1 MPRKIVSLD
10 IGKSD
15 LKAAVVEAGFRD
27 FKIGGLYSESLAAE
41 PEAVSKSVARFIEQH
56 GADADTV
63 LSSLPTESV
72 SWRTLHLPFRDNRKL
87 AQTVPFELESNV
99 PFGLDEVV
107 VDYQVLARDASGT
120 TVLAAL
126 APKREVERHLELL
139 RAAGVDP
146 KIVAAGP
153 LSSLNTMNL
162 VADRPPHHAFI
173 DGSEHGVTIALYR
186 NRALAGVRSLTAAEA
201 YGPTHN
207 GNGSG
212 PAVGAARAFAGT
224 ARWTLLALNG
234 APLDDGLPCYV
245 AGPPEWVA
253 AVGEA
258 LGEVANVEVR
268 KLDRLSLP
276 NVDAVTRARVP
287 AFGSAVGL
295 ALREIAPADTLG
307 VNFRR
312 GEFVFHRSEQEMRAS
327 LRTVAILAL
336 VVVALTVGEMYAR
349 YKESQVRLSLVERQ
363 IREVFDATL
372 PNTPY
377 TGRPIETLQ
386 EEIGFLKQD
395 VEMLDDVVPV
405 ANSTSV
411 DLLRA
416 VSAAVPNH
424 VRIDSEEF
432 VMDTDS
438 VRLTANADTFES
450 VDSLKQKFA
459 ETGFFSDVQVK
470 DARAATQ
477 GAGVDFRLVMVL
489 NKNFRPPVTR

>member
-10 IGKSD
+10 IGKGD
-15 LKAAVVEAGFRD
+15 LKAAIVEAGFRD
-27 FKIGGLYSESLAAE
+27 FKIGGLHREALE
-41 PEAVSKSVARFIEQH
+41 GDPEAAARSVGKFIAEH
-56 GADADTV
+56 AADADTI
-63 LSSLPTESV
+63 LSALPAEVV
-72 SWRTLHLPFRDNRKL
+72 SWRTLHLPFRDNRKV

-99 PFGLDEVV
+99 PFGLDEVI

-126 APKREVERHLELL
+126 APKREVERHLEMLQ
-139 RAAGVDP
+139 AAGVDP

-153 LSSLNTMNL
+153 LSTLNTMNL
-162 VADRPPHHAFI
+162 VTGRPPTFAFV
-173 DGSEHGVTIALYR
+173 DGSEHSVTVALYR
-186 NRALAGVRSLTAAEA
+186 NGTLVGVRSLTAAEA
-201 YGPTHN
+201 FGGSHD

-212 PAVGAARAFAGT
+212 PVVGAAKALAGT
-224 ARWTLLALNG
+224 VRWTLLALNG
-234 APLDDGLPCYV
+234 APLDDQLPCYV

-253 AVGEA
+253 AVGSALTEA
-258 LGEVANVEVR
+258 MNVEIR

-295 ALREIAPADTLG
+295 ALREIAPADTVG

-312 GEFVFHRSEQEMRAS
+312 GEFTFHRSEQELRAG

-336 VVVALTVGEMYAR
+336 VVVALTVGEMYAK
-349 YKESQVRLSLVERQ
+349 YKESQVRLSLIERQ

-377 TGRPIETLQ
+377 TGRPLETLS
-386 EEIGFLKQD
+386 EEIGFLRQD

-450 VDSLKQKFA
+450 VDSLKQKFV

-470 DARAATQ
+470 DARAAAQ
-477 GAGVDFRLVMVL
+477 GAGVDFRLVMIL
-489 NKNFRPPVTR
+489 NKDFRPPVTR